1 MISKSAQ
8 APSPLQNPSA
18 EMGRVEELVTSLPVA
33 TICFDVNGGFI
44 CANIEFQA
52 LVQGS
57 SIDFER
63 LSKDELC
70 AQLESGRDLPSL
82 TPEVGVFGAKQA
94 PAVEL
99 SQLSNGRV
107 VELLERTLK
116 IEGVGEYKLQQWVDH
131 TPMARS
137 CSETESEMR
146 LLLELINQVPDQI
159 YFKDVNSRFTRINPS
174 LAKRYGIA
182 SASEALGKSDAD
194 YYSKEH
200 AQQTRA
206 EELEIMRT
214 AKPVFNQMHHE
225 VWDDGSESWNISTK
239 MPMFNSKGEVVGVT
253 GISHDITEHK
263 RREADA
269 WRQANYDSLTT
280 LANRNYFLQQ
290 LSARLTHAKHTGGH
304 FAVMLLD
311 LDQFKEVNDSLG
323 HSQGDSLLV
332 HVAQRLVHVLRDT
345 DLVGRL
351 GGDEFAIIVEFS
363 TIEQLDPLLT
373 RLLSEIEQPVDLHQA
388 QVSVSASIGVA
399 VFPDDGDTP
408 GELLS
413 HADEAMYHVKG
424 RGRAGYSF
432 YSSELSELT
441 KRRLRLASDLRAA
454 ICTEQISVVYQ
465 PVVSA
470 HYNRIV
476 GAEALCRWSHPELGE
491 IPPSEFIPLAEQTGL
506 IQRLED
512 WILDTVLQ
520 QLVQIN
526 NLNVSPVRISVNIS
540 PLRIMRE
547 PKRLSEL
554 AAELDSLGVYPSQLV
569 IEVTEG
575 LLLEATEEVL
585 ELFDI
590 LNKQGLVISL
600 DDFGTGY
607 CALSYLMHLNIQQV
621 KIDRSFVERIDIDAN
636 SQALCASI
644 ISLAKTLGLSAVAEG
659 VEEEVQRDLL
669 SGLGCDYYQ
678 GFLFSKP
685 LKPEVLMQKL
695 AEQRQH
701 EELVLTGESDSANL

>member
-1 MISKSAQ
+1 
-8 APSPLQNPSA
+8 
-18 EMGRVEELVTSLPVA
+18 
-33 TICFDVNGGFI
+33 
-44 CANIEFQA
+44 
-52 LVQGS
+52 
-57 SIDFER
+57 
-63 LSKDELC
+63 
-70 AQLESGRDLPSL
+70 
-82 TPEVGVFGAKQA
+82 
-94 PAVEL
+94 
-99 SQLSNGRV
+99 
-107 VELLERTLK
+107 
-116 IEGVGEYKLQQWVDH
+116 
-131 TPMARS
+131 
-137 CSETESEMR
+137 
-146 LLLELINQVPDQI
+146 
-159 YFKDVNSRFTRINPS
+159 
-174 LAKRYGIA
+174 
-182 SASEALGKSDAD
+182 
-194 YYSKEH
+194 
-200 AQQTRA
+200 
-206 EELEIMRT
+206 
-214 AKPVFNQMHHE
+214 
-225 VWDDGSESWNISTK
+225 
-239 MPMFNSKGEVVGVT
+239 
-253 GISHDITEHK
+253 HDITEHK

-290 LSARLTHAKHTGGH
+290 LSARLTRAKHTGGQ

-432 YSSELSELT
+432 YSSKLSELT

-454 ICTEQISVVYQ
+454 IGTEQISVVYQ

-621 KIDRSFVERIDIDAN
+621 KIDRSFVERIDRDAN

-644 ISLAKTLGLSAVAEG
+644 ISLAKTLGLSVVAEG

-701 EELVLTGESDSANL
+701 EELVLTGDGDSANL